1 MVKLIDVTGIGPVA
15 AKLLSEHKI
24 KTVETLASI
33 SLAELQKIPGF
44 SGDIRA
50 RAVKKAA
57 ADCLQGKSASKVVK
71 QLVVPVGNPQT
82 TASKV
87 VNQESIAKATVLDPS
102 VSQVEADE
110 GKKKEKKDGKKKEK
124 VKDKKKKN
132 KDKNKNKNKKKDDK
146 KKRKEK
152 KKS

>member
-24 KTVETLASI
+24 KTVEALASI
-33 SLAELQKIPGF
+33 SLTELQKIPGF

-50 RAVKKAA
+50 RAVRKAA
-57 ADCLQGKSASKVVK
+57 ADCLQGKVTSKAAN
-71 QLVVPVGNPQT
+71 QLVVPVRNPQT
-82 TASKV
+82 TARKV
-87 VNQESIAKATVLDPS
+87 MNQESTAKATVINPA
-102 VSQVEADE
+102 VNQVEADA
-110 GKKKEKKDGKKKEK
+110 GKKKDKKDDRKKEK
-124 VKDKKKKN
+124 VKDKEKKN
-132 KDKNKNKNKKKDDK
+132 KDKKNKKKGGK

>member
-24 KTVETLASI
+24 KTVEALASI
-33 SLAELQKIPGF
+33 SLTELQKIPGF

-50 RAVKKAA
+50 RAVRKAA
-57 ADCLQGKSASKVVK
+57 ADCLQGKVTSKAAN
-71 QLVVPVGNPQT
+71 QLVVPVRNPQT

-87 VNQESIAKATVLDPS
+87 VNQKSTVKATVIDS
-102 VSQVEADE
+102 AVNQIGADESKKKERKE
-110 GKKKEKKDGKKKEK
+110 GKKKEKI
-124 VKDKKKKN
+124 KDKEKKN
-132 KDKNKNKNKKKDDK
+132 KDKKNKKKGGK